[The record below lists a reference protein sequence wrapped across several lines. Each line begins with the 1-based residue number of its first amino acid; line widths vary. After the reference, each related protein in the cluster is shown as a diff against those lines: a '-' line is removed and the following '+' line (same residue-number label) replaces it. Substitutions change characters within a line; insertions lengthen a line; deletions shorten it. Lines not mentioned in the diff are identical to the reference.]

1 MGFLDMTD
9 RRATKISV
17 MILGGALF
25 SILMAYMVFGDN
37 NDEQGLKTLR
47 MISIVRDLLYRQSC
61 LMVLLQ
67 LFRHGD
73 KNPTNFYPTD
83 PHGSRD
89 WKGGLSALTQ
99 VIII

>member
-47 MISIVRDLLYRQSC
+47 MISIVSSC
-61 LMVLLQ
+61 RVVNA
-67 LFRHGD
+67 F
-73 KNPTNFYPTD
+73 
-83 PHGSRD
+83 
-89 WKGGLSALTQ
+89 
-99 VIII
+99 

>member
-47 MISIVRDLLYRQSC
+47 MISI
-61 LMVLLQ
+61 

-73 KNPTNFYPTD
+73 KNPSGFYPTD
-83 PHGSRD
+83 PHAVR
-89 WKGGLSALTQ
+89 
-99 VIII
+99 